1 MPKTIMVL
9 EDEPHLFE
17 LLESLLSLE
26 GYRVS
31 QPPSPA
37 ELLPSLHSL
46 RPNAV
51 LIDVN
56 LKGANGLDLLG
67 KIRADEALKGL
78 VVLLSSGT
86 DYRQEALEQGA
97 DGFLQKPYMP
107 DDLVDVLK
115 QKVGE

>member
-1 MPKTIMVL
+1 VSKTIMVL
-9 EDEPHLFE
+9 EDEPHLLE
-17 LLESLLSLE
+17 LLESLLTLE

-31 QPPSPA
+31 QPTSAA
-37 ELLPSLHSL
+37 ELLSSLHAQM
-46 RPNAV
+46 PNAV

-56 LKGANGLDLLG
+56 LKGANGLDLLR
-67 KIRADEALKGL
+67 KIRADEALKRL

-86 DYRQEALEQGA
+86 DYRQEALDQGA

-107 DDLVDVLK
+107 DDLVDALK